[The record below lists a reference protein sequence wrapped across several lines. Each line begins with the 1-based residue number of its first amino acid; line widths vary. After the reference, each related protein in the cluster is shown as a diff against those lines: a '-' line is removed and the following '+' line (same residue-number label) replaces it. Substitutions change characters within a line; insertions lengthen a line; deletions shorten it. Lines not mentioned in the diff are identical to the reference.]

1 MDATLNTL
9 DNPNP
14 QPFAITALIGPGSM
28 KNALYSINLEGWHF
42 VDKLFCMFAFREFEP
57 DSGLREIDSAV
68 RDLETVLLAIFVND
82 HIPRKILWF
91 NYPAD
96 LPDNR
101 SIQLTFS
108 LGNSHELELPD
119 QSLTAQLFFQQGWIH
134 INKAT
139 RAEEEKIADVH
150 QILDWHAFLRQNKPV
165 AASIALVQQSFAAIN
180 RLSGSSSYHDF
191 TDLSMAVILLVS
203 GLESLFS
210 YKSEDKADI
219 AFKFRTVGALYYS
232 KFVTDEYLKRFGDHF
247 SKLDG
252 TRFREVLKF
261 LYDVR
266 SDIAHGRSPLIFH
279 ATKDNIKRWNKL
291 LAFLNIYGIGGGST
305 GLLTQPISMALGMLE
320 KHILALIYCSR
331 EHLTKG
337 VTIVDEYIS

>member
-1 MDATLNTL
+1 MDPYLEKP
-9 DNPNP
+9 DDPNP
-14 QPFAITALIGPGSM
+14 RSFAITALIGPGSM
-28 KNALYSINLEGWHF
+28 KNALYSMDLEGWHF
-42 VDKLFCMFAFREFEP
+42 VDKLFCMFAFREFKP
-57 DSGLREIDSAV
+57 DTSLREIDSAV
-68 RDLETVLLAIFVND
+68 RELETVLLAIFVND

-108 LGNSHELELPD
+108 LGSSHELELPD
-119 QSLTAQLFFQQGWIH
+119 QSLTAELFFQQGWIH
-134 INKAT
+134 INKAS
-139 RAEEEKIADVH
+139 RAEEEEITDVQ
-150 QILDWHAFLRQNKPV
+150 QIRDWYGFLRQNKPV
-165 AASIALVQQSFAAIN
+165 AASIALIQQSFVAIN

-232 KFVTDEYLKRFGDHF
+232 KFATDGYLKRFGDHF
-247 SKLDG
+247 SKLG
-252 TRFREVLKF
+252 GVQFREVLKF

-266 SDIAHGRSPLIFH
+266 SDIAHGRSPVIFH
-279 ATKDNIKRWNKL
+279 ADKDNIKRWNKFL
-291 LAFLNIYGIGGGST
+291 GLLNINGIHGGSA

-320 KHILALIYCSR
+320 KHIFALIYCSR

-337 VTIVDEYIS
+337 ATIIDEYIS